1 MCHVYK
7 IKKKL
12 YKVVCNFI
20 PNVVTDIRSYSANDA
35 TLFIFKIAIFRN
47 LKSFSPAAV
56 AALNVKDLL

>member
-1 MCHVYK
+1 M
-7 IKKKL
+7 
-12 YKVVCNFI
+12 CNFI

-47 LKSFSPAAV
+47 LKSFSPATV